1 MKKCFFVLVI
11 CVLSSAAMFGQT
23 EARWL
28 RYPAISPDGQSILF
42 GYMGNI
48 YKVNVSG
55 GVAAPVT
62 TGSDYNS
69 HPVWSHDGKTIAFAS
84 DKSGNFDVYTMSA
97 NGGVPMRL
105 TYNSAA
111 DYPQDFTADN
121 KFVLFNSPRNAPAK
135 SVRFPSSRL
144 FYNIYTVPVGGGRP
158 ILVSAAGMDVAH
170 YNYAGTKIVFQDRKG
185 YEDDYRKHHVSPV
198 TRDIWIYNIPDN
210 QYSKVT
216 NFKGEDLAPVFAS
229 DDNSIYYTS
238 EQDGTL
244 NVYKRNVSSGTEM
257 QMTHFKGFPVRDL
270 SISANGTLAFVWK
283 GDIYTMRDGSQP
295 QKVAVAVADDAGYQ
309 ASVVLPLNGV
319 TEFEVS
325 PNGKEVAFINRGE
338 LFVSG
343 VKDARTKRITN
354 TPWQERMICW
364 SHNGKYLFFSAEREG
379 KWGIYK
385 VSLKDTTEKYFY
397 ASTLLNEEPVVVND
411 NDNFQPLCSPDNKKL
426 AYVCERNVLKVM
438 DLASGKTVTVLPKGH
453 NHSYADGDWGFKW
466 SPDSKWL
473 LVDDSK
479 DRMAARNTALVK
491 ADGTGEIKYPV
502 NSGFGEFNADWALKG
517 EMMVYLSTRAGN
529 KSLAGSGADEPDV
542 YGIFFDQKAYD
553 RYMLSKEDYE
563 LLKEKEKAEKADKA
577 GKKDGDKAVG
587 SKKGKG
593 LKAKKDGKAASS
605 DSTKVEDI
613 TFDWNNIEERKVRLT
628 SSASSLEGYAFNK
641 DASKIYYLANAQKG
655 SELWVTDPRE
665 KETKVL
671 AKLSG
676 GAGGLGISDDDATL
690 FTISG
695 GSLMSID
702 AKSGEIKPIALDA
715 KMELNKA
722 GERAY
727 IYDHAWAQV
736 VKKFYDPKIHGI
748 DWKMYHDEYAKFL
761 PYINNNYDFQALLSE
776 LLGELNASHTGG
788 RYYAPVPSNADRTAS
803 LGFLFD
809 ETYKGPGI
817 KVSAIIPGGISD
829 RAENKVKAG
838 DVITAINGVEIKA
851 DENWN
856 KYLLNVADVNSLL
869 TVKSG
874 IGEFEQRIR
883 PVSVGKENYLL
894 YKRWIK
900 TMEHMVDSLSNGKV
914 GYVHVEGMDDASF
927 REVYE
932 NALGKNID
940 KQALIVDTRFNGG
953 GWLHDDLNTFLSGHL
968 YMKYAPQGNVLKD
981 GEPIGRWI
989 KPSIVLMSE
998 SNYSDAFMFPF
1009 IYQQNKTG
1017 KLVGMPV
1024 AGTGTAVWWE
1034 TQIDPTIIFGI
1045 PMIGSM
1051 GTDGKITE
1059 NKQVNPDIQVELPY
1073 NDFLNGKDP
1082 QLEAAVKEMLK

>member
-1 MKKCFFVLVI
+1 MMAYSFAI
-11 CVLSSAAMFGQT
+11 GQT

-28 RYPAISPDGQSILF
+28 RYPAISPDGQGILF

-48 YKVNVSG
+48 YKVSAGG

-62 TGSDYNS
+62 TGSDYAS
-69 HPVWSHDGKTIAFAS
+69 HPIWSHDGKMIAYSS
-84 DKSGNFDVYTMSA
+84 DKSGNFDIYVMSA
-97 NGGVPMRL
+97 NGGVPTRL

-111 DYPQDFTADN
+111 DYPQDFTPDN
-121 KFVLFNSPRNAPAK
+121 KYILFSSPRNSPAK
-135 SVRFPSSRL
+135 SVRFPSPRL
-144 FYNIYTVPVGGGRP
+144 FQNVYTIPVGGGRP
-158 ILVSAAGMDVAH
+158 ILVSAAGMDIAH
-170 YNYAGTKIVFQDRKG
+170 YNSAGTKIVFQDRKG
-185 YEDDYRKHHVSPV
+185 YEDDYRKHHISPV
-198 TRDIWIYNIPDN
+198 TRDIWIYNIPGN
-210 QYSKVT
+210 QYNKVT

-229 DDNSIYYTS
+229 DDNFIYYTS

-244 NVYKRNVSSGTEM
+244 NVYKRNVASGNET

-270 SISANGTLAFVWK
+270 SVSANGTLAFVWK

-295 QKVAVAVADDAGYQ
+295 QKITVDISNNAGYQ
-309 ASVVLPLNGV
+309 TSVVLPLTGV
-319 TEFEVS
+319 TEFAVS

-343 VKDARTKRITN
+343 VKDARTKRVTN

-364 SHNGKYLFFSAEREG
+364 SHDGKYLFFSAERDG

-385 VSLKDTTEKYFY
+385 VALKDTTEKYFY

-411 NDNFQPLCSPDNKKL
+411 MDNFQPLCSPDNKKL
-426 AYVCERNVLKVM
+426 AYVCERNTLKVM
-438 DLASGKTVTVLPKGH
+438 NLASGKTVTVLPEGH
-453 NHSYADGDWGFKW
+453 NHSYADGDWSFKW

-479 DRMAARNTALVK
+479 DRMASRNTALVK

-529 KSLAGSGADEPDV
+529 KAVSGAGADEPDV

-553 RYMLSKEDYE
+553 RYVLSKEDYE
-563 LLKEKEKAEKADKA
+563 LLQEKEKAEKADK
-577 GKKDGDKAVG
+577 KDADKSVG
-587 SKKGKG
+587 SKKDKNP
-593 LKAKKDGKAASS
+593 KAKKESKAASP
-605 DSTKVEDI
+605 DSSKVESI
-613 TFDWNNIEERKVRLT
+613 AFDWNNIENRKIRLT
-628 SSASSLEGYAFNK
+628 NSASPMRGYAFNK
-641 DASKIYYLANAQKG
+641 DASKIYYLASAQKG
-655 SELWVTDPRE
+655 SELWVNDPRE

-671 AKLSG
+671 AKLPW
-676 GAGGLGISDDDATL
+676 GAGGLEISDDDATL
-690 FTISG
+690 FTVSG
-695 GSLMSID
+695 GSLMTID
-702 AKSGEIKPIALDA
+702 AKSGEMKPVAMNA
-715 KMELNKA
+715 KMELNQA
-722 GERAY
+722 AERAY

-788 RYYAPVPSNADRTAS
+788 RYYASTSSNADRTAS

-809 ETYKGPGI
+809 ETYTGPGI

-829 RAENKVKAG
+829 KAENKVKAG

-851 DENWN
+851 GENWN
-856 KYLLNVADVNSLL
+856 KYLLNLADVNSLL

-874 IGEFEQRIR
+874 SGEFEQRIR
-883 PVSVGKENYLL
+883 PVSLTVENALM
-894 YKRWIK
+894 YKRWTK
-900 TMEHMVDSLSNGKV
+900 MMEHMVDSLSNGRV
-914 GYVHVEGMDDASF
+914 GYVHVEGMNDASF
-927 REVYE
+927 REVFE
-932 NALGKNID
+932 NVLGRNID

-968 YMKYAPQGNVLKD
+968 YMKYAPQGNLLKD
-981 GEPIGRWI
+981 GEPIGRWT
-989 KPSIVLMSE
+989 KPSVVIMSE
-998 SNYSDAFMFPF
+998 GNYSDAFMFPF

-1034 TQIDPTIIFGI
+1034 TQIDPSIVFGI
-1045 PMIGSM
+1045 PMVGSM
-1051 GTDGKITE
+1051 GTDGKVTE

-1082 QLEAAVKEMLK
+1082 QLEAAVNEMLK